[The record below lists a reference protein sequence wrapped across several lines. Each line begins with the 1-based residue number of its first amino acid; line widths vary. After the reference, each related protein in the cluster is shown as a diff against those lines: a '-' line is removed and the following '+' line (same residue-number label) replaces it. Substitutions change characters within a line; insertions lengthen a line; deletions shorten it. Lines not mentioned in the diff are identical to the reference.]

1 MYQFTAQLSRRP
13 RDPWRPHLATT
24 TTPHC
29 GAGFDIMSVL
39 LLGPL
44 DLLGF
49 VLCAP
54 FGRSGCVTHV
64 TMHEM
69 GGKSK
74 KNSPRK
80 PKKSQRTQTKSPGN
94 PKPFTEISIFFC
106 LEIQKSQIKKVNELH
121 IALHNALLLHST
133 CVSLRLPKIDHKT
146 SKSHI

>member
-29 GAGFDIMSVL
+29 GAGFDIMSL

-106 LEIQKSQIKKVNELH
+106 LEIQKSQIKKSMSCTLH
-121 IALHNALLLHST
+121 CTMHYCYTALAY
-133 CVSLRLPKIDHKT
+133 LRLPKIDHKT